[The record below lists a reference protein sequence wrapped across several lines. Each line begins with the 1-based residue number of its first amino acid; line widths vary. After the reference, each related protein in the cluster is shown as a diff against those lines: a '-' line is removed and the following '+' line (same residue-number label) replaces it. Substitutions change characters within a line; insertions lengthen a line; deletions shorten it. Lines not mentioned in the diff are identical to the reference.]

1 MPSLPS
7 VASAIGSM
15 DLKIRR
21 NSLSRR
27 LFLSSAVWTLLVLP
41 IAAIVLIS
49 LYRGA
54 VERSFDARL
63 NQYLESLIATTSP
76 EQGLDIIEP
85 SGIGDPLFGVPSSGW
100 YWEIRSQGGP
110 PLNLKSPSLVSES
123 LTLPSQNGIAPDET
137 EIRKAYIPGPERQL
151 MRILER
157 EITISLKDQQRRYIY
172 AVAGDAVEIDE
183 IVDEFTAM
191 LTTSF
196 CILGLGLLI
205 ATFFQVQYGLRPVRD
220 IGEKLAAIRS
230 GKASRLEGEMPDE
243 IEPLQVELNALI
255 QSNQAIIER
264 ARTHVGN
271 LAHALKTPLSVITNE
286 ARGQDGEFS
295 GKVAEQ
301 AELMREYITHH
312 LTRAQI
318 AARISIV
325 GGVTDVHE
333 TLSSLTNVLS
343 RIYSERNIT
352 FSLECPGDAKF
363 RGEKQDLQEMV
374 GNLLDNAC
382 KWAKSKV
389 TISVE
394 AAASAKHLTVHVDD
408 DGPGLSD
415 SELKAV
421 IKRGKRLDET
431 KPGSG
436 LGLAI
441 VADLSEM
448 YFGSFALQPAP
459 GGGVRAKLVLPAA

>member
-1 MPSLPS
+1 
-7 VASAIGSM
+7 M

-27 LFLSSAVWTLLVLP
+27 LFLSSAVWTLIVLP
-41 IAAIVLIS
+41 IAGIVLVS

-63 NQYLESLIATTSP
+63 NQYLEYLIGITAP
-76 EQGLDIIEP
+76 EQGIDIVPPPSLGEP
-85 SGIGDPLFGVPSSGW
+85 AFGRPGSGW
-100 YWEIRSQGGP
+100 YWEIRAQGGP
-110 PLNLKSPSLVSES
+110 PLNLKSESLVSET
-123 LTLPSQNGIAPDET
+123 LKLPSQIGVTPDET
-137 EIRKAYIPGPERQL
+137 EIRKAYIPGPENEP
-151 MRILER
+151 MRVLER
-157 EITISLKDQQRRYIY
+157 EITISLGDQQRRYIY
-172 AVAGDAVEIDE
+172 AVAGDAMEIDQV
-183 IVDEFTAM
+183 VDDFTAM

-196 CILGLGLLI
+196 FILGLGLLL
-205 ATFFQVQYGLRPVRD
+205 ATFFQVRYGLRPVRD

-230 GKASRLEGEMPDE
+230 GKASRLEGEMPEE

-286 ARGQDGEFS
+286 ARGQTSQVKANGKDEEFA

-325 GGVTDVHE
+325 GGVTDVNE
-333 TLSSLTNVLS
+333 TLNSLTHALS
-343 RIYSERNIT
+343 RIYSDRNIT
-352 FSLECPGDAKF
+352 FSVDCPGDAKF

-382 KWAKSKV
+382 KWAKSRV

-394 AAASAKHLTVHVDD
+394 AAKPGSSARQLTVHVDD
-408 DGPGLSD
+408 DGPGLPPT
-415 SELKAV
+415 ELEAV
-421 IKRGKRLDET
+421 IQRGKRLDET

-436 LGLAI
+436 LGLSI

-448 YFGSFALQPAP
+448 YYGSFVLQPAP
-459 GGGVRAKLVLPAA
+459 TGGVRAKLVLPAA